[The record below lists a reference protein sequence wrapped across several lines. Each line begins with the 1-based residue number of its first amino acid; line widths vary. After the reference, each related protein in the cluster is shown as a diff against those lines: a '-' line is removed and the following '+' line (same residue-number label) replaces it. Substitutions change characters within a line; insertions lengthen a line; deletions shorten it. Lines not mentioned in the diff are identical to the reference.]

1 VESAGVAGRLGQDLV
16 STVVFYKLALLNSTP
31 VNDILFIS
39 VSISAKNLEGGKD
52 MLKDILKIL
61 ENDPRATDKQIATM
75 VGVSAAEVNKIIKQ
89 AEKDRIILKYM
100 TVVNWDKLEGSE
112 QVWALIEVKVK
123 PEPEGGFD
131 SIAGRIALFEQ
142 VRSLYLA
149 SGTYDLLL
157 VVVDKTEHKV
167 ADFVSQNLA
176 HIEGVQGTETH
187 FVLKRYKE
195 DGENLE
201 GGEGVKRQQVV
212 L

>member
-1 VESAGVAGRLGQDLV
+1 
-16 STVVFYKLALLNSTP
+16 
-31 VNDILFIS
+31 
-39 VSISAKNLEGGKD
+39 

-61 ENDPRATDKQIATM
+61 ENDARVTDKQIATM
-75 VGVSAAEVNKIIKQ
+75 TGMSANEVAKAIGQ
-89 AEKDRIILKYM
+89 AEKDRIILKYK
-100 TVVNWDKLEGSE
+100 TVVNWEKVESNE

-123 PEPEGGFD
+123 PEPEAGFD
-131 SIAGRIALFEQ
+131 SIAERIARYEQ

-176 HIEGVQGTETH
+176 HIDGVEGTVTH

-195 DGENLE
+195 DGEILN
-201 GGEGVKRQQVV
+201 GGEGVKRERVV